1 MYSGVTSLQ
10 AKPLVSVVI
19 PAFNRAG
26 LIGRAIESVARQT
39 YADIEII
46 VADDASTD
54 NTAAVV
60 GAIQDPRVRYL
71 SSERNA
77 GASAARNMGIHAAS
91 GDFVAF
97 LDSDDVWMANKLE
110 LQLAAVRQHPDW
122 SSVVCYTQ
130 AIVDNGN
137 TRKLMPTRAKRNG
150 EPVADYVLGHEG
162 LIHTSSLML
171 SRKLAASTLFPVAQK
186 THEDWD
192 VFLRLEQK
200 GVTWQFVVQ
209 PLMVWHNEP
218 RQGRLTSQ
226 SYDLSLEWLRDHQSI
241 LSSRAIAGFMVKQV
255 VTPLIS
261 GDRRR
266 AYTLWLVLR
275 ATMLG
280 AVAPAKGLRTMV
292 RILMPKSIRMKLK
305 RLTGRP

>member
-1 MYSGVTSLQ
+1 MTSLQ

-19 PAFNRAG
+19 PAFNRAD

-71 SSERNA
+71 NSERNA

-97 LDSDDVWMANKLE
+97 LDSDDVWMLNKLE

-122 SSVVCYTQ
+122 GSVVCYTQ
-130 AIVDNGN
+130 AIVDNGK
-137 TRKLMPTRAKRNG
+137 TSELMPIRAKRDS

-171 SRKLAASTLFPVAQK
+171 SRKLAASTLFPVDQK

-200 GVTWQFVVQ
+200 GVTWQFVAQ

-218 RQGRLTSQ
+218 RQGRLTGL
-226 SYDLSLEWLRDHQSI
+226 SYDLSLEWLKDHQSI
-241 LSSRAIAGFMVKQV
+241 LSSRAIAGFMLKQV

-275 ATMLG
+275 AIMLG

-292 RILMPKSIRMKLK
+292 RILMPNSIRMKLK
-305 RLTGRP
+305 RLMGRS

>member
-1 MYSGVTSLQ
+1 VTSLQ

-19 PAFNRAG
+19 PAFNRAD
-26 LIGRAIESVARQT
+26 LIGRAIDSVLQQT
-39 YADIEII
+39 YAEFEIT
-46 VADDASTD
+46 VVDDASTD

-97 LDSDDVWMANKLE
+97 LDSDDVWMPNKLE
-110 LQLAAVRQHPDW
+110 LQLSAIRRHPDW
-122 SSVVCYTQ
+122 GSVVCYTQ
-130 AIVDNGN
+130 AMVDNGK
-137 TRKLMPTRAKRNG
+137 TRELMPIRAKRDS

-171 SRKLAASTLFPVAQK
+171 SRKLAAGTLFPVDQK
-186 THEDWD
+186 IHEDWD

-200 GVTWQFVVQ
+200 GVTWQFVAK

-218 RQGRLTSQ
+218 RQGRLTSLP
-226 SYDLSLEWLRDHQSI
+226 YDLSLEWLKDHQSI
-241 LSSRAIAGFMVKQV
+241 LSSRAIAGFMVKHV
-255 VTPLIS
+255 VRPLIS
-261 GDRRR
+261 DERRR
-266 AYTLWLVLR
+266 VYALWLVLR
-275 ATMLG
+275 AIMLG
-280 AVAPAKGLRTMV
+280 AVAPARGFRTMA
-292 RILMPKSIRMKLK
+292 RTLMPKSIRMKLK
-305 RLTGRP
+305 RLMGRS